1 MLAVCCSLRFVQD
14 LLEVVRQLKASSSAP
29 AMRTE
34 KNPLMNMIE
43 QEPAGDSSSKE
54 VEHMETSVHTI
65 SRRFNEIR
73 IAADRKQ
80 AELDRLKDELTDL
93 NLEYEMVESN
103 LKKRTPEAR
112 RIESLQ
118 NEIQKVHKDME
129 DKVRRAPLHEAFDQT
144 SVS

>member
-80 AELDRLKDELTDL
+80 AELDRLQKQ
-93 NLEYEMVESN
+93 VEN
-103 LKKRTPEAR
+103 DTLKLKGEEEQQQRQAE
-112 RIESLQ
+112 E
-118 NEIQKVHKDME
+118 
-129 DKVRRAPLHEAFDQT
+129 
-144 SVS
+144 